1 MDRFAVIA
9 AHNRHDLLRA
19 TVAAIGP
26 QVDAVVIVDNASDPP
41 ICAAEHLD
49 GDRTWVTTIVLVE
62 EQPPNLARN
71 WNVGIDA
78 ALALHEAAAP
88 ERRGSSPPLI
98 AVLND
103 DAPAPAGWF
112 DAVTAAMVA
121 TGAVVG
127 CSDPWGTGHA
137 PRVKREPDRSLMER
151 MPGWA
156 WILDPASPV
165 RPDESL
171 RWWWNDTDVDWQARL
186 AGGMVMVGAP
196 AVPNVQPNYWTI
208 HRPDCGARVAAD
220 REAFAAKWAAYGGC
234 PW

>member
-1 MDRFAVIA
+1 MSDRFAVIA
-9 AHNRHDLLRA
+9 AHNRPELLRD
-19 TVAAIGP
+19 TVLAIGP
-26 QVDAVVIVDNASDPP
+26 QVDAVIIVDNASSPAVGMRSLDLPP
-41 ICAAEHLD
+41 
-49 GDRTWVTTIVLVE
+49 DRSWRTMIIPVA

-78 ALALHEAAAP
+78 AMRMHEASAN
-88 ERRGSSPPLI
+88 RGRPFV

-103 DAPAPAGWF
+103 DAPPPPSWF
-112 DAVTAAMVA
+112 AAVTAAMVE
-121 TGAVVG
+121 TGSVVG
-127 CSDPWGTGHA
+127 CSDPWGTPHE

-156 WILDPASPV
+156 WILDPISPV

-186 AGGMVMVGAP
+186 AGGMVMVGGL
-196 AVPNVQPNYWTI
+196 AVPNAQPNHWTVA
-208 HRPDCGARVAAD
+208 RADCAAQARAD
-220 REAFAAKWAAYGGC
+220 GPTFAAKWAAYGGC